1 MQPIENNILEEYT
14 KYFNDTIDKFNI
26 SSQDMSNKL
35 ESDLE
40 TLRQIKNSIMTDF
53 ENFKP
58 FMENFDKAK
67 SDIEYSLKVV
77 EDSLIYINKL
87 VQAKQ
92 GISDLEIFN
101 KYQKNINICYENI
114 NTILEKTFNILENKR
129 HQQQELNII
138 RSQLKNLKI
147 VKAKRDSFEL
157 QKEKLNLTIQKE
169 KLDVELKNIENNIND
184 INKSIKEIQD
194 KKRPDIRV
202 INSYLKV
209 LNLPKYLIN
218 SEYQITISD
227 KIIENENIQIVLS
240 EGEKTTLAFA
250 YFLARLKL
258 FYNKNSLKDLVII
271 IDDPISSLDESRIYT
286 TSYLVSKIN
295 QEIAGQ
301 FLKQTDEKA
310 QVFVFTH
317 NHVFMAN
324 IIRIL
329 GRYASYYQLIRDEDK
344 LIFCSKDKVAGYF
357 DTFYMLLFKE
367 IMGFALD
374 ANISEDYDK
383 ALNNGNKIRILLESF
398 MKTNF
403 ISQFIEKEYKQQSSF
418 VDEILEAIIQK
429 ISNLNI
435 SYKFESDYFLE
446 QESKITDSND
456 LKIKLDSIVKGLH
469 LDSHGSIVDIY
480 SQHKISLKEVQ
491 KFAKITINIMMA
503 LNPNQVSFYIEAAKI
518 K

>member
-1 MQPIENNILEEYT
+1 MSEKIKLHILQVGQKFIEEGNSIIQLNQLDICPFCMQPIENNILEEYT
-14 KYFNDTIDKFNI
+14 KYFNDAIDKFNI

-58 FMENFDKAK
+58 FMENFDKGK

-77 EDSLIYINKL
+77 EDSLVYINKL

-194 KKRPDIRV
+194 KKRHDIRV

-240 EGEKTTLAFA
+240 EGEK
-250 YFLARLKL
+250 
-258 FYNKNSLKDLVII
+258 
-271 IDDPISSLDESRIYT
+271 
-286 TSYLVSKIN
+286 
-295 QEIAGQ
+295 
-301 FLKQTDEKA
+301 
-310 QVFVFTH
+310 
-317 NHVFMAN
+317 
-324 IIRIL
+324 
-329 GRYASYYQLIRDEDK
+329 
-344 LIFCSKDKVAGYF
+344 
-357 DTFYMLLFKE
+357 
-367 IMGFALD
+367 
-374 ANISEDYDK
+374 
-383 ALNNGNKIRILLESF
+383 
-398 MKTNF
+398 
-403 ISQFIEKEYKQQSSF
+403 
-418 VDEILEAIIQK
+418 
-429 ISNLNI
+429 
-435 SYKFESDYFLE
+435 
-446 QESKITDSND
+446 
-456 LKIKLDSIVKGLH
+456 
-469 LDSHGSIVDIY
+469 
-480 SQHKISLKEVQ
+480 QH
-491 KFAKITINIMMA
+491 
-503 LNPNQVSFYIEAAKI
+503 
-518 K
+518 